1 MGRYYNGDIEGKFYF
16 GVQSSNAADQF
27 GVTGYQPEHLEYS
40 FEEVDVKAIEEG
52 LNKIEEELGLAKDE
66 LEIFFNKRFAYY
78 LNTEDIKQETSLKTD
93 EVISKNLQLYAD
105 WELGKQILDCVKKT
119 GCCSFT
125 AEL

>member
-1 MGRYYNGDIEGKFYF
+1 MGRYYNGDIEGKFAF

-40 FEEVDVKAIEEG
+40 FEEADIKAIEEG
-52 LNKIEEELGLAKDE
+52 LDKIEEELGLAKDE
-66 LEIFFNKRFAYY
+66 LEIFFNKRNAY
-78 LNTEDIKQETSLKTD
+78 NTQDIKQETSLKTD

>member
-1 MGRYYNGDIEGKFYF
+1 MGRYYNGDIEGKFAF

-40 FEEVDVKAIEEG
+40 FEEADIKAIEEG
-52 LNKIEEELGLAKDE
+52 LDKIEEELGLAKDE
-66 LEIFFNKRFAYY
+66 LEIFFNKRNAY
-78 LNTEDIKQETSLKTD
+78 NTQDIKQETSLKTD

-119 GCCSFT
+119 GYCSFT

>member
-40 FEEVDVKAIEEG
+40 FEEVDIKAIEEG
-52 LNKIEEELGLAKDE
+52 LNKIEEELGLDNSE
-66 LEIFFNKRFAYY
+66 LEIFFNKRFAY
-78 LNTEDIKQETSLKTD
+78 NTQDIKQETSLKTS
-93 EVISKNLQLYAD
+93 EVISNNLQLYAD

>member
-40 FEEVDVKAIEEG
+40 FEEVDIKAIEEG
-52 LNKIEEELGLAKDE
+52 LNKIEEELGLDNSE
-66 LEIFFNKRFAYY
+66 LEIFFNKRFAY
-78 LNTEDIKQETSLKTD
+78 NTQDIKQETSLKTS

>member
-1 MGRYYNGDIEGKFYF
+1 MGRYYNGDIEGKFAF

-40 FEEVDVKAIEEG
+40 FEEEDIKAIEEG

-66 LEIFFNKRFAYY
+66 LEIFFNKRNAYS
-78 LNTEDIKQETSLKTD
+78 TQDIKQETSLKTD

-119 GCCSFT
+119 GYCSFT